1 MKLLGKKIVS
11 GISLKV
17 FLGLSLIVLVAF
29 VSNGIAKRYFDKSAT
44 LFQSISKEQLPLLI
58 TASKLAKEVEG
69 LISDGSDLVL
79 NENPILLDFFSQRMI
94 IDLKIIQSLIAELEA
109 AHVNEAPQ
117 LLLRSQQLFEN
128 LQDVVNLV
136 KDGMG
141 IDRRILQLS
150 IHMRHTWESLT
161 LESEPLQEASSRH
174 IRELF
179 VQVFSLLRD
188 VPNISDSQRLKE
200 YQSQILELKNEIDDA
215 LQNGQFETVS
225 FKDYSSTF
233 DRYGSGEKG
242 LLALTGKHLQ
252 RKTLIQDKLTQI
264 SFLSDDLVKQTEQV
278 FSKVSSEIQLQ
289 SQKVTEEIGLLGR
302 LFMLIPVIV
311 VSSAILI
318 FLFIRRSV
326 IGRIL
331 SLEQSM
337 KSHVDG
343 NPLPIPVEG
352 EDEIASMAQS
362 VSYFIEKRNEYETTL
377 QDAKLTAERANQ
389 AKSLFLANM
398 SHELRTPLNAILG
411 FSQLLSRSA
420 SLALHE
426 IEYLGTISRSGE
438 YLLSLINQ
446 VLDLST
452 IEAGR
457 VILKEYDFDLYC
469 LLSEIEEM
477 FRIPAANRQQNLIF
491 KRGGKVPRFVRTDP
505 VKLRQILI
513 NLLNNAFKFTENG
526 NITVR
531 VNVHEGNSVP
541 SDKSHT
547 PLRLLFEVEDTGT
560 GIAPEELTKIFEAFE
575 QAEAG
580 RLAMEGTGLGLTIS
594 RKFVELLGGQMSVE
608 SVVDKGA
615 VFKFDILIKTAQAAA
630 TKAITPLRRVVALKP
645 GHPRHR
651 ILVVDDNSTNRL
663 LLIRL
668 LETFGFDLKGAED
681 GQKALELYRK
691 WPAHLIFM
699 DIRMPVMDGFEAT
712 RQIKSMDKKGLTKII
727 AISTNNLKIEQEARK
742 AAGCD
747 DFIAKPFREA
757 DIYEAMERQLGVRWL
772 YEDNR
777 APEKGPATDTPDEW
791 QKQIANLPLELQ
803 EKFEDTVSRADMTAI
818 DLLIVQIGELD
829 PRLGVKLQEW
839 AHDYEYATI
848 LSLIKGAKR
857 E

>member
-513 NLLNNAFKFTENG
+513 NLLNNAFKFTEKG

-699 DIRMPVMDGFEAT
+699 DIRMP
-712 RQIKSMDKKGLTKII
+712 
-727 AISTNNLKIEQEARK
+727 
-742 AAGCD
+742 
-747 DFIAKPFREA
+747 
-757 DIYEAMERQLGVRWL
+757 
-772 YEDNR
+772 
-777 APEKGPATDTPDEW
+777 
-791 QKQIANLPLELQ
+791 
-803 EKFEDTVSRADMTAI
+803 
-818 DLLIVQIGELD
+818 
-829 PRLGVKLQEW
+829 
-839 AHDYEYATI
+839 
-848 LSLIKGAKR
+848 
-857 E
+857 